1 MFEQYN
7 ISKLFN
13 VLFTVGL
20 NNLINKN
27 GLSKIKTASL
37 HPGTIATNFGESNG
51 LISCLKPLCCCILK
65 EPD

>member
-1 MFEQYN
+1 LHYQAPKKYLEDIECSNKSFGSFEQYN

-37 HPGTIATNFGESNG
+37 HPGAIATNFG
-51 LISCLKPLCCCILK
+51 
-65 EPD
+65 